1 MPVNPPD
8 RPPEDRK
15 EDTTSPWGFAM
26 GAGTELVVSV
36 LAGFFLGQWLDKK
49 LNASPWLML
58 AGTFT
63 GITIGLY
70 HLIKAA
76 NSRLKRR

>member
-1 MPVNPPD
+1 
-8 RPPEDRK
+8 
-15 EDTTSPWGFAM
+15 M